1 MPDASA
7 RDAAAPWPV
16 HDEVKEYIINGYL
29 QGWGLCGQNV
39 DVDVGTALFG
49 RRADVRRWNEDC
61 VAQVEA
67 KYGDRCE
74 AIDIHGFDP
83 RERTQSARRPTQ
95 LRKLHGIQTP
105 EILKLRTCTS
115 HRARVMLLKNENLED
130 GCANGTQARL
140 QEQSSWTG
148 KSGVLQKSPDGTWI
162 APQLHLTQH
171 PGTDFF
177 VRIIRDAPTA
187 FGKIVRYL
195 REDCISVGVS
205 TDHSIDPRSGYA
217 EEWAQVQLVLAYALT
232 IHKSQGVTM
241 PVSYPALQG
250 TFGFGMP
257 YTLLT
262 RTLFSSN
269 MLFVGVPPKDIY
281 EAILTR
287 LADKRRTVQVLLE
300 DESALESSLRARIQ
314 SGEFDLSAIGK
325 RLVEC
330 DASVVDSGKET
341 CEKNLRAPHGNA
353 AKVERIILCPTHS
366 GSRPCCN
373 ASSQRRFQFIQW
385 SCRAICEPQRRVAQS
400 RRCSPGRRT

>member
-1 MPDASA
+1 M
-7 RDAAAPWPV
+7 
-16 HDEVKEYIINGYL
+16 
-29 QGWGLCGQNV
+29 
-39 DVDVGTALFG
+39 
-49 RRADVRRWNEDC
+49 
-61 VAQVEA
+61 
-67 KYGDRCE
+67 
-74 AIDIHGFDP
+74 
-83 RERTQSARRPTQ
+83 
-95 LRKLHGIQTP
+95 
-105 EILKLRTCTS
+105 
-115 HRARVMLLKNENLED
+115 
-130 GCANGTQARL
+130 
-140 QEQSSWTG
+140 
-148 KSGVLQKSPDGTWI
+148 QKSAGGTWI

-195 REDCISVGVS
+195 REDCIAVGVS

-217 EEWAQVQLVLAYALT
+217 KEWAQVQLVLAYALT

-262 RTLFSSN
+262 RTPFSSN

-287 LADKRRTVQVLLE
+287 LADKRRTVQVLLD

-330 DASVVDSGKET
+330 DAFDHLMAM
-341 CEKNLRAPHGNA
+341 LRKWNESYYARLTLEAGHA
-353 AKVERIILCPTHS
+353 AMLRVSEGFKLYNGRIEPYANRKDAWRSLAAVLQGDEHDRKRI
-366 GSRPCCN
+366 
-373 ASSQRRFQFIQW
+373 QFYKG
-385 SCRAICEPQRRVAQS
+385 VATDWMPS
-400 RRCSPGRRT
+400 KGGRRQ